1 MKLEQQLHSQL
12 RGSSELSSLQQ
23 DFPSSLSHSAGHLP
37 DLKPLLASPEPIPL
51 AVPQLRGP
59 GVMAGATR
67 CPLVWVGEEGAF
79 LPPTSSSCIPLGSC

>member
-12 RGSSELSSLQQ
+12 RDSSELSSLQQ
-23 DFPSSLSHSAGHLP
+23 DFPSSLSYSAGHLP
-37 DLKPLLASPEPIPL
+37 DLKPLLASPEPIP
-51 AVPQLRGP
+51 QLRGP

-67 CPLVWVGEEGAF
+67 CPLVWAGEEGAF